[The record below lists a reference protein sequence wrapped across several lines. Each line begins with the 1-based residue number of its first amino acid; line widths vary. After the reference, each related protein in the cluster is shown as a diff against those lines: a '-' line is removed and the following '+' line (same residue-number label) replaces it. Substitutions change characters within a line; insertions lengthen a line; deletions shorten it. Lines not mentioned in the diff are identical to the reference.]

1 MRGSR
6 ISFCTSKI
14 VIGIIP
20 AHAGLTLI
28 PKHDRLCPWDH
39 PRACGAHSSLK
50 SRRTN
55 TTGSSPRMRGS
66 LLVGILIPLRI
77 GIIPAH
83 AGLTTVRTLPTRT
96 PRDHPRACGAHN
108 NNMWYEKAVR
118 GSSPRMRGSQLREQC
133 DAVALGIIPAHAGLT
148 TTMKFLWVLTRDHP
162 RACGAHQSLQ
172 AKRIFEQGSSPR
184 MRGSRLCVF

>member
-1 MRGSR
+1 MTRSYLRRAYSGSSPSMRGSHSLHVVSDADAGIIPAHAGLTFHQLVDRALDGDHPRACGAHCPTAYQNGHSAGSSPRMRGSR

-66 LLVGILIPLRI
+66 HLATCQYYIVR

-83 AGLTTVRTLPTRT
+83 AGLT
-96 PRDHPRACGAHN
+96 
-108 NNMWYEKAVR
+108 
-118 GSSPRMRGSQLREQC
+118 
-133 DAVALGIIPAHAGLT
+133 
-148 TTMKFLWVLTRDHP
+148 
-162 RACGAHQSLQ
+162 
-172 AKRIFEQGSSPR
+172 
-184 MRGSRLCVF
+184 

>member
-1 MRGSR
+1 MRGSQ
-6 ISFCTSKI
+6 
-14 VIGIIP
+14 P
-20 AHAGLTLI
+20 
-28 PKHDRLCPWDH
+28 
-39 PRACGAHSSLK
+39 
-50 SRRTN
+50 N
-55 TTGSSPRMRGS
+55 THEWPFTY
-66 LLVGILIPLRI
+66 

-162 RACGAHQSLQ
+162 RACGAHQKQ
-172 AKRIFEQGSSPR
+172 AITHIAPMGSSPR
-184 MRGSRLCVF
+184 MRGSPWQMIQTIISKRIIPAYAGLTVTPV